1 MIIRVIRLLSLLLDV
16 FSYVKQTLQ
25 MAPLSELVFEIHKIH
40 CVYSVDVTE
49 TSNEHLKFHSI

>member
-25 MAPLSELVFEIHKIH
+25 MAPLSEPVFEIHKFI
-40 CVYSVDVTE
+40 VFILWMSQKPVM
-49 TSNEHLKFHSI
+49 NI